1 MENRHE
7 VLVLIFFCSIIPI
20 FSKQYTLVPNQ
31 FIQHHETL
39 VSAAGTF
46 EAGFFNFGDPQRQ
59 YFGIWYKT
67 ISPTTI
73 VWVANRDTPVQNSTG
88 LLKLTDQGNLVIL
101 DDSKGV
107 VWSSNS
113 SRIMVKPVVQLLDSG
128 NLVLKDANNTLN
140 FLWESFDYPG
150 NTFLAGMKL
159 KSDLVTGPYR
169 HLTSWRS
176 TTLLIWVPRAYAR

>member
-1 MENRHE
+1 M
-7 VLVLIFFCSIIPI
+7 
-20 FSKQYTLVPNQ
+20 
-31 FIQHHETL
+31 
-39 VSAAGTF
+39 
-46 EAGFFNFGDPQRQ
+46 
-59 YFGIWYKT
+59 
-67 ISPTTI
+67 
-73 VWVANRDTPVQNSTG
+73 WVANRDTHVQNSTG

-113 SRIMVKPVVQLLDSG
+113 SRIVVKPVVQLLDSG

-176 TTLLIWVPRAYAR
+176 PEDPAEGECSYRIDMHGFPQLVTAKGATFLYSADGVQRLKSY